1 MNRMYRARPS
11 RAQEFFSSYW
21 PIILSIAALF
31 CSSFYVYDKINSNI
45 DDRTSKNVAIY
56 MQGINL
62 SLTSVNSKLE
72 TLSEIKEDI
81 KVYKKTIDEQSDR
94 ILVLET
100 KVASAK
106 RANGNIAKFRNNVN
120 PKSNYKEMAD
130 LTASLSLSSLDN

>member
-1 MNRMYRARPS
+1 MYRARPS

>member
-1 MNRMYRARPS
+1 
-11 RAQEFFSSYW
+11 
-21 PIILSIAALF
+21 
-31 CSSFYVYDKINSNI
+31 
-45 DDRTSKNVAIY
+45 